1 MLDSHS
7 QIVISKDSILF
18 SVVIN
23 VEIDPTLDIVSE
35 PATLDVASE
44 VSQIEPQMLKDFTK
58 KIPIFYFDESFQ
70 TDFAAP
76 TKECNGNLRYSNC
89 MTIETSKN
97 LSLL

>member
-23 VEIDPTLDIVSE
+23 VKIDPILDIVSE
-35 PATLDVASE
+35 PVTLDVVSE
-44 VSQIEPQMLKDFTK
+44 VNQIEPKMLKDFTK
-58 KIPIFYFDESFQ
+58 KIPLFYFDESFQ

-76 TKECNGNLRYSNC
+76 TKE
-89 MTIETSKN
+89 
-97 LSLL
+97 